1 MFSSLSILDSLKN
14 VTVSTDIQWKSPLE
28 KSILNS
34 LLCKAS
40 NVSKRETN
48 KEQSLIFIA
57 FDTSRRKSCDV
68 MEVMALLSELQ
79 TQMVP

>member
-14 VTVSTDIQWKSPLE
+14 VTVSTDRQWKSPLE